1 MFQAWTVVL
10 VGIFYVGL
18 LFAVATWGDRLATR
32 QKFQRR
38 PRPLIYAL
46 SLAVYCTSWTY
57 FGSVGISAHTGY
69 DFIPVYLGPILVFAL
84 AYPLISRIV
93 MIAKTQNIASI
104 ADFISARYG
113 KNEALGALVAVIAV
127 IGIVPYISI
136 QLKALSF
143 SLQTLMHNEANF
155 GLGSLPLPLAG
166 DIALLVTVAMA
177 IFAILF
183 GTRHIDTTEHQD
195 GMILAIAVESVV
207 KLVAFVAVG
216 LFVTYSLAGGIG
228 GIIETVKNDAA
239 IGAVFNHAPDGG
251 RWLSVTLVS
260 AIAIFL
266 LPRQFHVT
274 VVENAHGSDV
284 RRAAWL
290 FPLYLV
296 IINLF
301 VAPIAITG
309 LKLLPGADADTY
321 VLALPYAAHS
331 QLFTTIAF
339 VGGVSSATA
348 MVIVETIAL
357 AIMVSN
363 NIVVPLVL
371 LRQGGEQNMFQQR
384 EGEPPS
390 AALVRIRRMS
400 ICFILFFAYLYYW
413 LAGNAAA
420 LAQTGLIS
428 FAAIAQFA
436 PSFFGGLM
444 WRNGTAR
451 GAAAGILAGFAV
463 WAYTL
468 LIPSF
473 IDSGWLSA
481 GLLENGPFGIV
492 ALKPRQLLGLEFDP
506 LTHGILWSLTA
517 NIAAYISISAL
528 RPPNRLEALQ
538 AEAFLPDTRSSRGLA
553 GFRLW
558 RSSVTMGQVE
568 ETVARY
574 LGVERTRE
582 AFAGMVRMRGLAN
595 DPSIEADIGI
605 LNFGEHLLASAIGP
619 ASSRLV
625 MALLLERHAKG
636 SRDAIQLLDDASTAI
651 EHSRSVLQSAIDN
664 VPQGIA
670 VFDHMGSLVSW
681 NAAVKDVLTLPPTL
695 LKVGTR
701 IDEFLACVGARTLE
715 PEATQARSIALRR
728 HKLFTGGAYWRQRL
742 VEPLCIV
749 DIHSGKLPDGG
760 IVVSFSDVTETVA
773 AADALQLA
781 NETLE
786 MRVAERTAE
795 LTKLNGELA
804 KAKAEADAAN
814 QGKTRFF
821 AAASHDILQP
831 LNAARLFTSTL
842 VEGNA
847 AANDKTIVRNVDAA
861 LEAVEDILST
871 VLDISRIDA
880 GAIKPEI
887 ESFPVQ
893 ELFDTLARE
902 FERQASDKHLS
913 LRFVRTSAIVKS
925 DRKLLRRV
933 LQNLVSNAIKYTT
946 RGRVLVG
953 VMRKGS
959 GYQIAVMDSGLGI
972 PAEQLRMVFREFER
986 LNRDK
991 HNEPGLGLGLSI
1003 VDRLCKVLR
1012 HPITL
1017 ASEVGRGSAFVVTV
1031 PGGRE
1036 AVARETSPASA
1047 PVALQPLAGLRVLA
1061 VDNETSIVDGLTAL
1075 LQNWKVSVIPATSA
1089 AEAVEQLEA
1098 QKNDIDAILADY
1110 HIHREDGIALIQ
1122 ALRKRADRHIPAILI
1137 TADRSK
1143 RVQDEAQGAGI
1154 QYLRKPVKPAS
1165 LRASLSQIAVSR
1177 SAAE

>member
-1 MFQAWTVVL
+1 MGFQSWTAVL
-10 VGIFYVGL
+10 VGFCYVGL
-18 LFAVATWGDRLATR
+18 LFAVATWGDKLAAR
-32 QKFQRR
+32 RKNQRR

-46 SLAVYCTSWTY
+46 SLGVYCTSWTY
-57 FGSVGISAHTGY
+57 FGSVGISSRTGY

-113 KNEALGALVAVIAV
+113 KNEALGALVALIAV
-127 IGIVPYISI
+127 VGIVPYISI

-143 SLQTLMHNEANF
+143 SLQTIMQDSTWSGF
-155 GLGSLPLPLAG
+155 GSFPLPLTG
-166 DIALLVTVAMA
+166 DIALFVTLAMA
-177 IFAILF
+177 VFAILF

-207 KLVAFVAVG
+207 KVVAFVAVG
-216 LFVTYSLAGGIG
+216 LFVTYALAGGVSGLFDI
-228 GIIETVKNDAA
+228 VQKDAA
-239 IGAVFNHAPDGG
+239 IQNVFDHAPDGG

-260 AIAIFL
+260 AIAVLL

-296 IINLF
+296 LINLF
-301 VAPIAITG
+301 VAPIAIVG
-309 LKLLPGADADTY
+309 LQMLPGADPDTY
-321 VLALPYAAHS
+321 VLALPVAAQS
-331 QLFTTIAF
+331 YFFTIVAF
-339 VGGVSSATA
+339 VGGVSAATA

-371 LRQGGEQNMFQQR
+371 LRQGENNMFQQR
-384 EGEPPS
+384 EGES
-390 AALVRIRRMS
+390 RSTALVKIRRMS
-400 ICFILFFAYLYYW
+400 ICCILFFAYLYYW

-436 PSFFGGLM
+436 PSFFGGLY

-473 IDSGWLSA
+473 IDSGWLGPS
-481 GLLENGPFGIV
+481 LLQDGPFGIA
-492 ALKPRQLLGLEFDP
+492 ALRPRQLLGIEFDP
-506 LTHGILWSLTA
+506 LTHGVLWSLLA
-517 NIAAYISISAL
+517 NIAAYASVSAL
-528 RPPNRLEALQ
+528 RPPNRIEALQ
-538 AEAFLPDTRSSRGLA
+538 AEAFLPDARAGSSLT

-558 RSSVTMGQVE
+558 RSSVTLGQVE
-568 ETVARY
+568 DTVARY
-574 LGVERTRE
+574 LGAEKTRE
-582 AFAGMVRMRGLAN
+582 AFDGMVRMRGLAN
-595 DPSIEADIGI
+595 DPAIEADVGI

-636 SRDAIQLLDDASTAI
+636 SRDAIQLLDDASSAI
-651 EHSRSVLQSAIDN
+651 EHSRTVLQSAIDN
-664 VPQGIA
+664 VPQGIV
-670 VFDHMGSLVSW
+670 VFDQTGALVSW
-681 NAAVKDVLTLPPTL
+681 NASVKEVLSLPDAM

-701 IDEFLACVGARTLE
+701 IDEFLVYVGSRTLE
-715 PEATQARSIALRR
+715 PEARQASAIAARR
-728 HKLFTGGAYWRQRL
+728 GKLFAGEGHWRQRL
-742 VEPLCIV
+742 VEPLCVV

-773 AADALQLA
+773 AADALMLA

-786 MRVAERTAE
+786 LRVAERTAE

-842 VEGNA
+842 VEGQQTA
-847 AANDKTIVRNVDAA
+847 DRTIVRNVDAA

-887 ESFPVQ
+887 EGFQLQ
-893 ELFDTLARE
+893 ELFDTLERE
-902 FERQASDKHLS
+902 FKRQASDKHLS
-913 LRFVRTSAIVKS
+913 LRFVRTSAVVKS

-933 LQNLVSNAIKYTT
+933 LQNLVSNAIKYTVK
-946 RGRVLVG
+946 GRVLVG
-953 VMRKGS
+953 VRRKGS
-959 GYQIAVMDSGLGI
+959 GYQIAVHDTGLGI
-972 PAEQLRMVFREFER
+972 PATQLRIVFREFER
-986 LNRDK
+986 LDRDK

-1017 ASEVGRGSAFVVTV
+1017 TSSVGKGSAFMVTV
-1031 PGGRE
+1031 AAGRE
-1036 AVARETSPASA
+1036 AVAPEAATVPVPA
-1047 PVALQPLAGLRVLA
+1047 PHQPLAGLRVLA
-1061 VDNETSIVDGLTAL
+1061 VDNETSIVDGLAAL
-1075 LQNWKVSVIPATSA
+1075 LGNWQVDVIRATSA
-1089 AEAVEQLEA
+1089 AEAVEKMEQHGDA
-1098 QKNDIDAILADY
+1098 IDAVLADY
-1110 HIHREDGIALIQ
+1110 HIHREDGIALVQ
-1122 ALRKRADRHIPAILI
+1122 ALRKRANRHIPAILI

-1143 RVQDEAQGAGI
+1143 RVQDEAQAAGI

-1177 SAAE
+1177 VAAE